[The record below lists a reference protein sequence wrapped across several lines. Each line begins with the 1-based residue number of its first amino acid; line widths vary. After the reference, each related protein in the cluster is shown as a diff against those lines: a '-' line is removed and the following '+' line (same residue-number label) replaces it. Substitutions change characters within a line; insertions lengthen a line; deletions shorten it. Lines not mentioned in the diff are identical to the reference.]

1 MPALHADAGCPT
13 LVSGRL
19 LPLPP
24 GAQRSSCGCALA
36 LGALP
41 LALTYVHGGGHNV
54 PTGHADLL
62 AFAAFRRA
70 GCLDIARLAGK
81 QGYVVVAVVCRQN
94 SLACLVQQ
102 S

>member
-1 MPALHADAGCPT
+1 MPALRADAACPT
-13 LVSGRL
+13 LVSGL
-19 LPLPP
+19 VLPPPP
-24 GAQRSSCGCALA
+24 GAQRSMLWQRAALR
-36 LGALP
+36 ALP

-54 PTGHADLL
+54 PTGHANLL